1 MADWDRLEQEQD
13 PSALEELSALAVV
26 NYVRLAHERGTFGGD
41 YIDRIALPW
50 ATMLALYSRLS
61 TARAADASGLGAVVL
76 GALLLSDAPR
86 VLLSRLVLAASAYG
100 GGAGPAQGLAPP
112 QPLLYYV
119 SLAAMGLGLVVCAVA
134 VLGCWASCLRSYCI
148 LGTYLFLLT
157 LLLLGE
163 MAVGALGVLGPQF
176 LGLAVEHP
184 RLADALQRGYGV
196 PGKEQL
202 TAAFDLAQVSLAC
215 CGVTAGSDYHTSW
228 WRLRELGQ
236 RDLLVPLSCCQLD
249 NARDPDGFLDP
260 RPSNLSLCQALQQ
273 DTVRPQRHMEGCGLK
288 LGRWLSEQLQVLAAA
303 GAALVLVQLL
313 ALLAAI
319 LVCVQLPR
327 CRQKRREEQLQL
339 QEQQDMQLRLS
350 PRSENGF
357 LDFDHTA
364 DKYANGGDTPPG
376 DNNNTLLG
384 RLPLP
389 LGLPLGP
396 PAYKHQSHR
405 GYQGPGPP
413 GPPRPSGPPGLIDM
427 VDASVYHLPLPTE
440 ITPMVSPGGN
450 MGPLHMGMG
459 SPVLSQGK
467 YITEEVVYHQTDS
480 GAVKYSLP
488 PRRGHQDSGI
498 PPKPPPKPL
507 GVPLP
512 YDLCNCDLQKFY
524 ETGFPGA
531 GPQQRLSAAL
541 EPSPYQYVEEL
552 RASPYQQA
560 LLQQAYHTKRS
571 STRPRRDTRPP
582 SVHGGAVA
590 GVRHSEQA
598 QQQQAPQAQ
607 QAQQAQQQATT
618 GGGGGA
624 ATPLPLPSPA
634 ANGGTQRSRR
644 KQAERERQLLQEA
657 A

>member
-1 MADWDRLEQEQD
+1 MANLCVGKAVMVFCN
-13 PSALEELSALAVV
+13 ALFL
-26 NYVRLAHERGTFGGD
+26 
-41 YIDRIALPW
+41 
-50 ATMLALYSRLS
+50 
-61 TARAADASGLGAVVL
+61 ASGLGAVVL

-86 VLLSRLVLAASAYG
+86 VLLSRLILAASASG
-100 GGAGPAQGLAPP
+100 TGLALTPP

-163 MAVGALGVLGPQF
+163 MAVGALAVLGPQF

-184 RLADALQRGYGV
+184 RLTDALQRGYGV
-196 PGKEQL
+196 PGKEQF
-202 TAAFDLAQVSLAC
+202 TAAFDLAQVSLRC
-215 CGVTAGSDYHTSW
+215 CGVTGGADYHSSW
-228 WRLRELGQ
+228 WHLRELGQ

-249 NARDPDGFLDP
+249 NARDSDSFLDP
-260 RPSNLSLCQALQQ
+260 RPSNLTLCQSLQQ
-273 DTVRPQRHMEGCGLK
+273 DTIRPQRHMEGCGAK

-327 CRQKRREEQLQL
+327 CRQKRQEERLQL
-339 QEQQDMQLRLS
+339 QEQQEMQLRLT

-384 RLPLP
+384 RL
-389 LGLPLGP
+389 GSGLGP
-396 PAYKHQSHR
+396 PAYKHQGHQ
-405 GYQGPGPP
+405 GYGPP
-413 GPPRPSGPPGLIDM
+413 PRSSGLIDM

-450 MGPLHMGMG
+450 LGPLHMGMG
-459 SPVLSQGK
+459 SPVVSQGK
-467 YITEEVVYHQTDS
+467 YITTEEVVYHQTDS

-488 PRRGHQDSGI
+488 PRRGHPESGM

-507 GVPLP
+507 IVP

-524 ETGFPGA
+524 QTGFHDGHA
-531 GPQQRLSAAL
+531 QRLSTAL

-560 LLQQAYHTKRS
+560 LAYHTKRS
-571 STRPRRDTRPP
+571 STRPRRDAPAP
-582 SVHGGAVA
+582 APAA
-590 GVRHSEQA
+590 GDRGSRAGYGEARHNDQA
-598 QQQQAPQAQ
+598 APQA
-607 QAQQAQQQATT
+607 AQLQT
-618 GGGGGA
+618 GAGGA
-624 ATPLPLPSPA
+624 PAAAATAAAPSPVSSPA
-634 ANGGTQRSRR
+634 ANRGTQRSRR
-644 KQAERERQLLQEA
+644 KQGERERQLLQEA